1 MILPYVPYEQLS
13 LKGSEL
19 GGNSIIAGMQ
29 IKRDALN
36 ADMRYSNHTFT
47 PYTTS
52 HYRHYIYI

>member
-29 IKRDALN
+29 IKRDAF
-36 ADMRYSNHTFT
+36 RYALFQPHFHTLHHK
-47 PYTTS
+47 S
-52 HYRHYIYI
+52 L